1 MVCASPTCSRTK
13 SLKSKSCLSI
23 SFAPTVGPGDESVT
37 VLAFASPD
45 LPLGFGTAFR
55 SAARACSSSSL
66 ADGSSSS
73 SSAKFALRLFLSL
86 SVSANGRFVGN
97 GEVVDLPDPSA
108 NNESRSSSSY
118 NVRTKENGKATCVGA
133 DAVSRLLWCPT
144 ALRGWRCLCFMFG
157 NSTICERAVSRL
169 LMIYNACI
177 GFLLDSSLLWSFH
190 FNVC

>member
-23 SFAPTVGPGDESVT
+23 SSAPTVGPGDET
-37 VLAFASPD
+37 VLAFASFD
-45 LPLGFGTAFR
+45 LPLGFGAAFR

-97 GEVVDLPDPSA
+97 VEIDVWPDPSA
-108 NNESRSSSSY
+108 NNDSRSSSSY

-133 DAVSRLLWCPT
+133 GAVSRLLWVPNCV
-144 ALRGWRCLCFMFG
+144 ARLEVFMLYV
-157 NSTICERAVSRL
+157 CEF
-169 LMIYNACI
+169 YN
-177 GFLLDSSLLWSFH
+177 L
-190 FNVC
+190 

>member
-23 SFAPTVGPGDESVT
+23 SFAPTVGPGDESLT
-37 VLAFASPD
+37 VLAFATFD
-45 LPLGFGTAFR
+45 LPLGFGAAFR

-97 GEVVDLPDPSA
+97 VEIDVWPDPSA
-108 NNESRSSSSY
+108 NNDSRSSSSY

-133 DAVSRLLWCPT
+133 DAVPCLLWCPA
-144 ALRGWRCLCFMFG
+144 ALRGWRRLRFMFW
-157 NSTICERAVSRL
+157 NSTIYERAVSRMR
-169 LMIYNACI
+169 MIYHTCI
-177 GFLLDSSLLWSFH
+177 GFLVDRPHLWSFH
-190 FNVC
+190 FNVW